1 MLGFSF
7 PVTQVLFNHVN
18 HMGLKDASVE
28 ELEKKYGIFS

>member
-7 PVTQVLFNHVN
+7 TVTQALFNHVN
-18 HMGLKDASVE
+18 HMGLRNTAVE